1 VKPADCASQKILDNS
16 KHCDGSKPPLLQR
29 VSALWNTFVVQVLGL
44 TPIPD
49 ANKKNGQ
56 DQSDAEDEGAF
67 ELLRVFMHFPAPS
80 RALFV

>member
-1 VKPADCASQKILDNS
+1 LDNS

-29 VSALWNTFVVQVLGL
+29 VSAYWKTVVVEQVLGL
-44 TPIPD
+44 KPIPD